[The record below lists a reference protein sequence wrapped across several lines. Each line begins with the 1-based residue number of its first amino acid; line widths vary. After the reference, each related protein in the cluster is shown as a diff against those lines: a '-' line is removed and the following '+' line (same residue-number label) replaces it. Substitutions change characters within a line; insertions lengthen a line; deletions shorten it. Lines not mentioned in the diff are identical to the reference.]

1 MNMNLNTNMN
11 TNANT
16 GRIDIMGKTNLDVF
30 SLYDQIPLSE
40 TTSDFREAL
49 TGTTTST
56 MLSVAF
62 FSKENIKIIQN
73 AIKAGVYKLSNG
85 LFSIGEQNEDTL
97 KIIMRSIFLQ
107 NSKHGCDVTSQ
118 IVELNKLV
126 CDYAVPQVYGE
137 ADGYMKYK
145 RDISTMA
152 KPIQRPISTYHNNTL
167 ETKRFF

>member
-1 MNMNLNTNMN
+1 MNN
-11 TNANT
+11 NANT

-126 CDYAVPQVYGE
+126 GDYAVPQVYGE

-145 RDISTMA
+145 RDISTLA

>member
-1 MNMNLNTNMN
+1 MNLNTNMN
-11 TNANT
+11 NNANT

-126 CDYAVPQVYGE
+126 GDYAVPQVYGE

-145 RDISTMA
+145 RDISTLA

>member
-1 MNMNLNTNMN
+1 MNLNTNMN

>member
-1 MNMNLNTNMN
+1 MN

>member
-167 ETKRFF
+167 ETKSFF

>member
-1 MNMNLNTNMN
+1 MNLNTNMN

-62 FSKENIKIIQN
+62 FSKENIKIIKTQ
-73 AIKAGVYKLSNG
+73 
-85 LFSIGEQNEDTL
+85 
-97 KIIMRSIFLQ
+97 
-107 NSKHGCDVTSQ
+107 
-118 IVELNKLV
+118 
-126 CDYAVPQVYGE
+126 
-137 ADGYMKYK
+137 
-145 RDISTMA
+145 
-152 KPIQRPISTYHNNTL
+152 
-167 ETKRFF
+167 

>member
-1 MNMNLNTNMN
+1 MN

-167 ETKRFF
+167 ETKSFF

>member
-11 TNANT
+11 NNANT

-126 CDYAVPQVYGE
+126 GDYAVPQVYGE

-145 RDISTMA
+145 RDISTLA

>member
-1 MNMNLNTNMN
+1 MN
-11 TNANT
+11 TKVDTNINT

-30 SLYDQIPLSE
+30 TLYDQIPISE
-40 TTSDFREAL
+40 TSSDFREAL

-62 FSKENIKIIQN
+62 FSKENIKIVQN
-73 AIKAGVYKLSNG
+73 SIKAGVYKLSKG
-85 LFSIGEQNEDTL
+85 QFSIGDQNEDTL
-97 KIIMRSIFLQ
+97 KIIMRSIYLQ
-107 NSKHGCDVTSQ
+107 NSKHSSNVTKQ

-126 CDYAVPQVYGE
+126 RDYAVPQVFGE

-145 RDISTMA
+145 RDISTLA
-152 KPIQRPISTYHNNTL
+152 KPMERPLSTYHSNTL

>member
-1 MNMNLNTNMN
+1 MNSTIDTNTGSKVNN
-11 TNANT
+11 
-16 GRIDIMGKTNLDVF
+16 GRIDVMGKTNLDVF
-30 SLYDQIPLSE
+30 TLYDQIPISE

-49 TGTTTST
+49 TGTTTTT
-56 MLSVAF
+56 MLSAAF

-73 AIKAGVYKLSNG
+73 AIKAGVYKMSG
-85 LFSIGEQNEDTL
+85 GKFSIGDQNEDTL
-97 KIIMRSIFLQ
+97 KIIMRSIYLQ

-118 IVELNKLV
+118 IVELNRLV

-152 KPIQRPISTYHNNTL
+152 KPMQRPLSTYHNNTL

>member
-1 MNMNLNTNMN
+1 MNTNMN
-11 TNANT
+11 TNVNT
-16 GRIDIMGKTNLDVF
+16 KVNNGRIDIMGKTNLDVF
-30 SLYDQIPLSE
+30 TLYDQIPISE
-40 TTSDFREAL
+40 TNSDFREAL
-49 TGTTTST
+49 TGTTTTT
-56 MLSVAF
+56 MLSAAF

-73 AIKAGVYKLSNG
+73 AIKAGVYKLSNSK
-85 LFSIGEQNEDTL
+85 FSIGEQNEDTL

-107 NSKHGCDVTSQ
+107 NSKHGHDVTSQ

-126 CDYAVPQVYGE
+126 CDYAVPQIYGE

-152 KPIQRPISTYHNNTL
+152 KPMQRPLSTYHNNTL